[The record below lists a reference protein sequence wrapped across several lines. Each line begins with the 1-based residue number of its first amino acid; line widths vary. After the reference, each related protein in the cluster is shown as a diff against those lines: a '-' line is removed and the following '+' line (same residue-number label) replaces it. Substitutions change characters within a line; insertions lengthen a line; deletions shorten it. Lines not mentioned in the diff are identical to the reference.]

1 MGPFLTII
9 VVGISAGLFAGVAA
23 FFLKGSAIIIKDSK
37 SLKEK
42 NDSIERDYSKA
53 QMPRIINLYVNLID
67 FLCIKIGRLTMY
79 MVFVMM
85 FILVLSFV
93 TRNIINIPL
102 MWIIEMAQFIITGYY
117 LLGGGYSMI
126 MGDHVRMDLVYSKL
140 SDRNKAKMD
149 VFTSFFLVFYLVT
162 LLYGSISSLIYTI
175 ETKQRLFTA
184 WAPYVWPIKTIML
197 IGISLMLL
205 QCISMFFKDIA
216 KVMDREIK

>member
-1 MGPFLTII
+1 
-9 VVGISAGLFAGVAA
+9 
-23 FFLKGSAIIIKDSK
+23 
-37 SLKEK
+37 
-42 NDSIERDYSKA
+42 
-53 QMPRIINLYVNLID
+53 
-67 FLCIKIGRLTMY
+67 

-85 FILVLSFV
+85 FVLVLSFV

-149 VFTSFFLVFYLVT
+149 TFTSFFLVFYLVT

-175 ETKQRLFTA
+175 ETNQKLFTA

-197 IGISLMLL
+197 IGILLMLL
-205 QCISMFFKDIA
+205 QSISMFFKDIA
-216 KVMDREIK
+216 KVTEREIN